1 MTTRL
6 QNLAAA
12 HNALWSDDFLYR
24 LSWFIWPLSVI
35 SLVAGWLIF
44 HGAPEGT
51 GGQAP
56 WVSPA
61 EQAPSSD
68 EMDKRRKAA
77 DQGDADAQ
85 NNIGWRY
92 YQGNGVAQDYAQAMS
107 WWRKAADQGDADA
120 QNNIGWLYDHSEGVA
135 QDYAQAMSWYRKA
148 ADQGHAEAQY
158 NIGVLFEEGNGVSR
172 KMSPQRKSGI
182 ARPPIKATKT
192 RRPP

>member
-85 NNIGWRY
+85 NNIGW
-92 YQGNGVAQDYAQAMS
+92 
-107 WWRKAADQGDADA
+107 
-120 QNNIGWLYDHSEGVA
+120 LYDHSEGVA